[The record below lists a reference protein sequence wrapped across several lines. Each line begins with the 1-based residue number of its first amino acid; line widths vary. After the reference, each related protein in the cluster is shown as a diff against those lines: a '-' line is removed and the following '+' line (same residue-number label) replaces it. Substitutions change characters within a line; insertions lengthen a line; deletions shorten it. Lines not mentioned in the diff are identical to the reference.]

1 MKKLNSE
8 TEQVVVGQ
16 LETARMVEMTRK
28 SGSEI
33 GFVGEYLSIYHHKI
47 LRGGPRAMPSGVCQG
62 RLLDRPRPVHL
73 DPDRPVLDRRFKR
86 ITYEKKQ
93 KLMNVVFAIG
103 SN

>member
-1 MKKLNSE
+1 MIQDVPEPQHVQHQLFWSALLNNPLK
-8 TEQVVVGQ
+8 TNNQAGT
-16 LETARMVEMTRK
+16 L
-28 SGSEI
+28 
-33 GFVGEYLSIYHHKI
+33 HKCVA
-47 LRGGPRAMPSGVCQG
+47 LHLLQKDNRN
-62 RLLDRPRPVHL
+62 LDRPRPVHL